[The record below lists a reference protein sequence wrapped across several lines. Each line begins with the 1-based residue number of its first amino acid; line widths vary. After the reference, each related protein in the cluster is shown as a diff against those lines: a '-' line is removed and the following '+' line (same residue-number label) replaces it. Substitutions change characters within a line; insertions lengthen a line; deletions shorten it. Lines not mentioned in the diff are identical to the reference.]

1 MSWSVQR
8 SSEKRVVVTFEGHL
22 SSADGERSAQD
33 FVTAMGTHDCDVEW
47 DVRGMTG
54 YDSGARKAWQ
64 RRLLP
69 VRRQIRSI
77 TLVGGSALVRM
88 GASAIALVLG
98 IRCHFAA
105 IPSVP

>member
-1 MSWSVQR
+1 M
-8 SSEKRVVVTFEGHL
+8 VTFQGHL
-22 SSADGERSAQD
+22 STAEGEQSVRELM
-33 FVTAMGTHDCDVEW
+33 TALNEQACDVEW

-64 RRLLP
+64 RELLP
-69 VRRQIRSI
+69 RRRQIRSI

-98 IRCHFAA
+98 IHCRFIAA
-105 IPSVP
+105 PTEPRA